1 MPIDLQELHAAGAEV
16 AGEHA
21 DAWMRL
27 RGAKSAEFAT
37 LHGGIVGAVRAL
49 HARLGRRI
57 TPADLNRQPDEHPP
71 TDQVARPVALEPKP
85 ETTPMPDT
93 LLAEL
98 DKALADRPRGACKAL
113 AAEIGIDSSSLNYW
127 RTSGKVPDSRRD
139 AVRKWIDKPTVVA
152 ITEKPAPKPK
162 KIKRVTT
169 NLPPP
174 AKRIAP
180 AIVPAHHM
188 QTVCDLCKA
197 LGIQTQ
203 DVWLQ
208 DGPTMVKAQAIVL
221 LPIA

>member
-21 DAWMRL
+21 DAWLRL

-85 ETTPMPDT
+85 EPETAPMPDA

-98 DKALADRPRGACKAL
+98 NQVLADRPRGACKAL
-113 AAEIGIDSSSLNYW
+113 AAELGIDSSSLNYW
-127 RTSGKVPDSRRD
+127 RTSGKVPESRRD

-152 ITEKPAPKPK
+152 ITEKSAPKPK

-174 AKRIAP
+174 ATRIAP
-180 AIVPAHHM
+180 PASRIELR
-188 QTVCDLCKA
+188 QLLNA
-197 LGIQTQ
+197 LGLTPIE
-203 DVWLQ
+203 VWVRT
-208 DGPTMVKAQAIVL
+208 GETMHKTQAIVL
-221 LPIA
+221 PS